1 MSSPIR
7 LTIDFSAETSQAR
20 REWHDIVNVLKEKMY
35 NRLSF
40 RIEGE
45 ENFSEKQN

>member
-1 MSSPIR
+1 MR

-20 REWHDIVNVLKEKMY
+20 REWHNIVKVLKEKMY
-35 NRLSF
+35 NLRLSF

-45 ENFSEKQN
+45 GISLKSKN